1 MSLSCSSADGVKLI
15 QKFEIPKLGNL
26 RVSLKSDSTIGILQ
40 SSSERP
46 YQEDRTMAGNLHLQS
61 SGLIKSIS
69 GQPLVDQGN
78 LISRSKS
85 SIIDGHGGS
94 EASGFLSANLPR
106 LEEEW
111 IKISDLN
118 GRFERLMVVAVL
130 GFGSISRPHWLSLG
144 SSSSAQ
150 SKEGAT
156 DDCSWVRDKSFPDDV
171 IETNGSATAFQGKTR
186 GKRKGDLCL
195 LDSFKGSASNGPTVR
210 DFKPSHRKIKP
221 SENRQVMRGD
231 DDNNRIWRCGIYWTR
246 GSNWSS
252 WFNQNQ
258 IKETRDLSN
267 QKEDEFE
274 DKKTLNRHMLLFG
287 LPDQELQKGG
297 PNKNWK
303 STTDCLKERMDGSD
317 LHPTE
322 TSDDSKQEVVV
333 EFDDK
338 LVPIVSQKAFKK
350 LHTLLKKH

>member
-130 GFGSISRPHWLSLG
+130 GFVVVEGGPHWLSLG

-186 GKRKGDLCL
+186 GKRSPILMGVWGMLSSILDVQTATMGLEKCQERDFELDVESTGQGDLIGAA
-195 LDSFKGSASNGPTVR
+195 GS
-210 DFKPSHRKIKP
+210 IK
-221 SENRQVMRGD
+221 RTGT
-231 DDNNRIWRCGIYWTR
+231 C
-246 GSNWSS
+246 
-252 WFNQNQ
+252 Q